1 MDKRKV
7 GSLYEEKALL
17 YLQENGFTILERN
30 FRTKVGEIDIIA
42 IKNNILR
49 FIEVKYRNND
59 DFGHPLYAVSKSK
72 QSKIYKAAQFYM
84 NIHKDYYDV
93 PCSFDV
99 ISIQGNNIEYIFN
112 SFGAM

>member
-49 FIEVKYRNND
+49 LNIGIMTTLGTPYMLFRKANSQKYIRRR
-59 DFGHPLYAVSKSK
+59 S
-72 QSKIYKAAQFYM
+72 
-84 NIHKDYYDV
+84 
-93 PCSFDV
+93 
-99 ISIQGNNIEYIFN
+99 YI
-112 SFGAM
+112 

>member
-1 MDKRKV
+1 
-7 GSLYEEKALL
+7 
-17 YLQENGFTILERN
+17 
-30 FRTKVGEIDIIA
+30 
-42 IKNNILR
+42 
-49 FIEVKYRNND
+49 
-59 DFGHPLYAVSKSK
+59 
-72 QSKIYKAAQFYM
+72 M

>member
-30 FRTKVGEIDIIA
+30 FRTKMGEIDIIA
-42 IKNNILR
+42 IKDNIIR
-49 FIEVKYRNND
+49 FIEVKYRKND
-59 DFGHPLYAVSKSK
+59 EFGHPLYAVSKSK
-72 QSKIYKAAQFYM
+72 QLKIYKVAQLYM
-84 NIHKDYYDV
+84 NIHKDYSNM

-99 ISIQGNNIEYIFN
+99 ISIKGNDIEYIFN